1 MVGSAYQ
8 SYPKLGIFSEAL
20 PTLRFILFISNYW
33 SGIDQQ
39 RDRIIMIWRRYGVGW
54 AVLIFEMVRV

>member
-1 MVGSAYQ
+1 M
-8 SYPKLGIFSEAL
+8 
-20 PTLRFILFISNYW
+20 ILFIFNYW

-54 AVLIFEMVRV
+54 AVLTFKRDGQVLNCYEALPTIGLILSSF